1 MKSHPEHTPAY
12 VEFVVR
18 VHADG
23 RRERYATVHAV
34 SPDGSPVR
42 VTGPLSGQTAAFARD
57 AVRTF
62 LDEQRP
68 PEGDKHRRVAIDPR
82 AGRGFYRG
90 RRA

>member
-18 VHADG
+18 VHADD

-57 AVRTF
+57 AVQTF
-62 LDEQRP
+62 LDEQRQ

-82 AGRGFYRG
+82 AERGFYRG